1 MKKELIID
9 GVSLIN
15 PIAGLIAQYLFNIV
29 SKSNDELL
37 NEKLN
42 KIEKNL
48 GLEKINLT
56 NLELK
61 FINYILEIV
70 SKRNESIDN
79 VEKKHDEL

>member
-1 MKKELIID
+1 M
-9 GVSLIN
+9 
-15 PIAGLIAQYLFNIV
+15 
-29 SKSNDELL
+29 

-61 FINYILEIV
+61 FINYILEIA